1 MSIWDWVAIGIGTAI
16 GVPLLVGLAIARIL
30 GSIAADVSNLLDQE
44 EWSSAPLTRA
54 LESPEEVRTQLAVDP
69 EHGSSRSQARKR

>member
-1 MSIWDWVAIGIGTAI
+1 MSIWDWVAIGVGTAI

-54 LESPEEVRTQLAVDP
+54 LESPEEARTQVAFDL
-69 EHGSSRSQARKR
+69 EHRSSRSQARKR